1 MASNL
6 SAGELLK
13 HDYRIAAFL
22 LKYTKGD
29 AFETVDGKKVK
40 FVYDKV
46 IATAVEKK
54 NNKVISTS
62 FLLATNKK
70 DRYKFSDLKKTD
82 DFKPVSKNPKKT
94 ETGTKVPPLGYV
106 AEGVIIASML
116 ARFVNKAH
124 AINDA
129 DVVTMIKAIKSAK
142 DFGNQKSVLKKVTMK
157 SENRNPKLFDT
168 IIAEVGLAKDYYN
181 YFVDPKSLKV
191 LKPYIS
197 GAVTFANSITV
208 REWADLFYENDQENK
223 IVIMGTGISGQSETK
238 ADVEV
243 YAGLIRDIELHKIN
257 LDLSVKSNDTKQI
270 GQVSGSEFEKQLYL
284 WESLLSIN
292 IKSKEKEYNKFAA
305 QAKLDEAITLAYEFA
320 AKEFNKLT
328 KPLKIKN
335 VVDGLIFHS
344 TKGRETTTISLA
356 KTGPSLYKPSE
367 LKMRFANY
375 KPKDI
380 TADVWMGVDKND
392 PTRKLPRLVIYVDG
406 EKLLQVRN
414 GSTAKS
420 NGERYVRNYIEGEA
434 LYFTIIHEDF
444 K

>member
-1 MASNL
+1 MSTLA
-6 SAGELLK
+6 AGELLK

-22 LKYTKGD
+22 LKYKKGD
-29 AFETVDGKKVK
+29 AFETVSGKKVK
-40 FVYDKV
+40 FIYDKD
-46 IATAVEKK
+46 IAAAVEKK
-54 NNKVISTS
+54 NSKVISAS
-62 FLLATNKK
+62 FLIATNKK
-70 DRYKFSDLKKTD
+70 DRYKFSELKKTD
-82 DFKPVSKNPKKT
+82 DFKPVAKNPKKT
-94 ETGTKVPPLGYV
+94 ETGAKVPPLGYV

-116 ARFVNKAH
+116 ARFVNKAQ

-129 DVVTMIKAIKSAK
+129 DVVTMIKEIKSAK
-142 DFGNQKSVLKKVTMK
+142 DSGNQKSVLKVVKMQ
-157 SENRNPKLFDT
+157 SANRNPKLFDT
-168 IIAEVGLAKDYYN
+168 VIAEVGLAKDYYK
-181 YFVDPKSLKV
+181 FLVDPKSLKV

-208 REWADLFYENDQENK
+208 REWADLFYENNQENK

-257 LDLSVKSNDTKQI
+257 LDLSIKSNDTKQF

-284 WESLLSIN
+284 WDSLLSIN
-292 IKSKEKEYNKFAA
+292 VKSKEKEYNKFAA
-305 QAKLDEAITLAYEFA
+305 EAKLDEAITLAYKFA
-320 AKEFNKLT
+320 AAEFNKQT
-328 KPLKIKN
+328 KALKIKN
-335 VVDGLIFHS
+335 VIDGLIFHS

-375 KPKDI
+375 KAKDI

-414 GSTAKS
+414 GSTPKS
-420 NGERYVRNYIEGEA
+420 NGQRYIRNYIEGES
-434 LYFTIIHEDF
+434 LYFSIIHEDF

>member
-1 MASNL
+1 VSTLVAK
-6 SAGELLK
+6 ELLK

-22 LKYTKGD
+22 LKYKKGD
-29 AFETVDGKKVK
+29 AFETVSGKKVK
-40 FVYDKV
+40 FMYDED
-46 IATAVEKK
+46 IAAAVKKK
-54 NNKVISTS
+54 NSKVISAS
-62 FLLATNKK
+62 FLIATNKK

-94 ETGTKVPPLGYV
+94 ETGDKVPQIGYV
-106 AEGVIIASML
+106 AEGVIMASML
-116 ARFVNKAH
+116 ARFVNKAQ
-124 AINDA
+124 AISDS
-129 DVVTMIKAIKSAK
+129 DVVTMIKAIKSAPDK
-142 DFGNQKSVLKKVTMK
+142 GNQKSVLKVVKIQ
-157 SENRNPKLFDT
+157 SANRNPKLFDT
-168 IIAEVGLAKDYYN
+168 IIAEVGLAKEYYK
-181 YFVDPKSLKV
+181 FLVDPKSV
-191 LKPYIS
+191 TFLKPYIS

-208 REWADLFYENDQENK
+208 REWADLFYENNQENK

-243 YAGLIRDIELHKIN
+243 YAGLIKDIELHKIN
-257 LDLSVKSNDTKQI
+257 LDISVKSNDIKQF

-292 IKSKEKEYNKFAA
+292 VKSKEKEYNKFAA
-305 QAKLDEAITLAYEFA
+305 QAKLDEAITLAYKFA
-320 AKEFNKLT
+320 AAEFNKLT

-344 TKGRETTTISLA
+344 TKGRETTTVSLA
-356 KTGPSLYKPSE
+356 KTGASLYKPSE

-414 GSTAKS
+414 GSTPKS
-420 NGERYVRNYIEGEA
+420 NGQRYIRNYIEGEA
-434 LYFTIIHEDF
+434 LYFTIIAEDF

>member
-1 MASNL
+1 MSTLA
-6 SAGELLK
+6 AGELLK

-22 LKYTKGD
+22 LKYKKGD
-29 AFETVDGKKVK
+29 AFETVSGKKVK
-40 FVYDKV
+40 FIYDKD
-46 IATAVEKK
+46 IAAAVEKK
-54 NNKVISTS
+54 NSKVISAS
-62 FLLATNKK
+62 FLIATNKK
-70 DRYKFSDLKKTD
+70 DRYKFSELKKTD
-82 DFKPVSKNPKKT
+82 DFKPVAKNPKKT
-94 ETGTKVPPLGYV
+94 ETGAKVPPLGYV

-116 ARFVNKAH
+116 ARFVNKAQ

-129 DVVTMIKAIKSAK
+129 DVVTMIKEIKSAK
-142 DFGNQKSVLKKVTMK
+142 DSGNQKSVLKVVKMQ
-157 SENRNPKLFDT
+157 SANRNPKLFDT
-168 IIAEVGLAKDYYN
+168 VIAEVGLAKDYYK
-181 YFVDPKSLKV
+181 FLVDPKSLKV

-208 REWADLFYENDQENK
+208 REWADLFYENNQENK

-257 LDLSVKSNDTKQI
+257 LDLSIKSNDTKQF

-284 WESLLSIN
+284 WDSLLSISV
-292 IKSKEKEYNKFAA
+292 KSKEKEYNKFAA
-305 QAKLDEAITLAYEFA
+305 EAKLDEAITLAYKFA
-320 AKEFNKLT
+320 AAEFNKQT
-328 KPLKIKN
+328 KALKIKN
-335 VVDGLIFHS
+335 VIDGLIFHS

-375 KPKDI
+375 KAKDI

-414 GSTAKS
+414 GSTPKS
-420 NGERYVRNYIEGEA
+420 NGQRYIRNYIEGES
-434 LYFTIIHEDF
+434 LYFSIIHEDF

>member
-1 MASNL
+1 MSTLA
-6 SAGELLK
+6 AGELLK

-22 LKYTKGD
+22 LKYKKG
-29 AFETVDGKKVK
+29 AEFEIVGGKKVK
-40 FVYDKV
+40 FIYDKD
-46 IATAVEKK
+46 IAAAVEKK
-54 NNKVISTS
+54 NSKVISAS
-62 FLLATNKK
+62 FLIATNKK

-82 DFKPVSKNPKKT
+82 EFKPVSKDPKKT

-106 AEGVIIASML
+106 AEGVVMASML
-116 ARFVNKAH
+116 ARFIKKAQ

-129 DVVTMIKAIKSAK
+129 DVIAMIKEIKLAK
-142 DFGNQKSVLKKVTMK
+142 DSGNQKSVLKKVTIK
-157 SENRNPKLFDT
+157 SANKNPKLFDT

-181 YFVDPKSLKV
+181 FLVNPESLKI

-197 GAVTFANSITV
+197 GAVTFSNSITV
-208 REWADLFYENDQENK
+208 RKWADLFYENNQENK
-223 IVIMGTGISGQSETK
+223 IVIKGTGISGQSETK

-243 YAGLIRDIELHKIN
+243 YAGLIKDTDLHKIN
-257 LDLSVKSNDTKQI
+257 LDLSIKSNDTKQF

-284 WESLLSIN
+284 WDSLLSVSV
-292 IKSKEKEYNKFAA
+292 KQKEKEYNKFAA
-305 QAKLDEAITLAYEFA
+305 QAKHDEAITLAYKFA
-320 AKEFNKLT
+320 AAEFNKLA

-344 TKGRETTTISLA
+344 TKGRETTTISLS
-356 KTGPSLYKPSE
+356 KIGSSLYKPSE

-375 KPKDI
+375 KAKEI

-392 PTRKLPRLVIYVDG
+392 PTKKLPRLVIYVDG

-414 GSTAKS
+414 GSTAKA
-420 NGERYVRNYIEGEA
+420 NGERYVRNYIEGES
-434 LYFTIIHEDF
+434 LYFSIIHEDF